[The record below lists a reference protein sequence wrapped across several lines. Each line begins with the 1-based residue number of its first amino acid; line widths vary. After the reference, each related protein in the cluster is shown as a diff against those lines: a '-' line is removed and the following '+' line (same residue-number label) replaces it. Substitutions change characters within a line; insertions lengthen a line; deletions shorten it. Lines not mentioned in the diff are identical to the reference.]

1 LRAARD
7 DLASSPKN
15 MSILY
20 RDTAEPAPPTPP
32 LQGSVLVDIAIVGGG
47 ITGLS
52 TALHAAEAGAR
63 VVLLEAE
70 DPGFGASGR
79 NGGQVNPGLK
89 LDPETVERDFGPDLG
104 RRMNALAGAAP
115 SLVFDLIDR
124 HRIACDARRNGT
136 LRAAVRPKH
145 AAAIRTTV
153 DQFARRGAPVEY
165 LQRAGIAALTGT
177 ERYVGAMLDRRGG
190 DLNPLSFARGL
201 AQAAIGAGAA
211 VHGGTR
217 VSRATRE
224 AGAWRLDTAG
234 GSVVASHVVLATNG
248 YTDRLWPDLRRTIV
262 PLFGAIAASD
272 RLPDT
277 LARAI
282 MPSRS
287 VLYESGAITVY
298 YRIDS
303 GQRLLIGGRG
313 PMREIHCVGAIP
325 HLLAYARK
333 LWPVLAG
340 VRWTHAWGGRL
351 AMTRDHYPHVH
362 EPAPGVV
369 VSVGYNGRGVA
380 MATAMG
386 AQLARRIMQPDVPID
401 MPVTDMKTIALHP
414 FWPAG
419 VKAAILYKRMSDFLG
434 F

>member
-1 LRAARD
+1 MA
-7 DLASSPKN
+7 N
-15 MSILY
+15 LY
-20 RDTAEPAPPTPP
+20 RDTAQPAPPTPP
-32 LQGSVLVDIAIVGGG
+32 LDGSVRADIAIVGGG
-47 ITGLS
+47 ITGIS
-52 TALHAAEAGAR
+52 TALHAAEAGAE

-89 LDPETVERDFGPDLG
+89 PDPDTVERDFGQDLG
-104 RRMNALAGAAP
+104 GRMNALAGAAP
-115 SLVFDLIDR
+115 SLVFDLIQR
-124 HRIACDARRNGT
+124 HSIVCDARRNGT
-136 LRAAVRPKH
+136 LRAAVRAKH

-153 DQFARRGAPVEY
+153 EQFARRGAPVEY
-165 LQRAGIAALTGT
+165 LERGAISALTGT
-177 ERYVGAMLDRRGG
+177 DRYLGAMLDRRGG

-201 AQAAIGAGAA
+201 AQAAIRAGAA
-211 VHGGTR
+211 IHGGSSVLR
-217 VSRATRE
+217 MRRE
-224 AGAWRLDTAG
+224 AGGWRLETAR
-234 GSVVASHVVLATNG
+234 GSVISSHVVLATNG
-248 YTDRLWPDLRRTIV
+248 YTDRLWPNLRRTIV

-272 RLPDT
+272 RLPEA
-277 LARAI
+277 LSRSI

-303 GQRLLIGGRG
+303 GERLLIGGRG
-313 PMREIHCVGAIP
+313 PMREIDSVDAIGHLVG
-325 HLLAYARK
+325 YARE
-333 LWPVLAG
+333 LWPSLDG

-362 EPAPGVV
+362 EPAPGVLACL
-369 VSVGYNGRGVA
+369 GYNGRGVA

-386 AQLARRIMQPDVPID
+386 AALARRITQPDLPFD
-401 MPVTDMKTIALHP
+401 MPVTDLKTIALHP

-419 VKAAILYKRMSDFLG
+419 VKAAILYGRASDYLG